1 MSPDPVNADLPLHA
15 SLRGSAAVRP
25 SNLRRQIGM
34 AVLLFL
40 LVAVICAY
48 WIITDSRRVKAM
60 AEQYLSEII
69 GGRVEVNRAHL
80 SVFEGLRLEG
90 VRIYVDDEEKPDSRI
105 FTARTFLV
113 RANLGALLNGR
124 LEADQILALDP
135 HVRLCENVDTG
146 EWNYQRFAR
155 REQSSTKPSE
165 RSERPIVLPEM
176 LLRAGLIEYSRV
188 SGGRHEP
195 LGSMAIDGQL
205 TPTGSDKYIFDL
217 QGRALGDA
225 V

>member
-69 GGRVEVNRAHL
+69 GGRVEVQRAHL

-90 VRIYVDDEEKPDSRI
+90 VRIYVDEQDLPDSRI

-113 RANLGALLNGR
+113 RANLRALLNGR
-124 LEADQILALDP
+124 LEADQIMALDP

-146 EWNYQRFAR
+146 EWNYQRFER
-155 REQSSTKPSE
+155 RGQGTTKPSE
-165 RSERPIVLPEM
+165 SSGGTVVLPEM
-176 LLRAGLIEYSRV
+176 FLRAGLIEYSRV
-188 SGGRHEP
+188 VRGNYEL
-195 LGSMAIDGQL
+195 LGSMAI
-205 TPTGSDKYIFDL
+205 
-217 QGRALGDA
+217 
-225 V
+225 